1 MGWLLRLATQVM
13 GSVKSLHF
21 LRFIGIFF
29 FCVLMILER
38 IQSNEQ
44 DFEGKTREAN
54 SWTESTADNGLSGQE
69 VTSGGDGQQQEWS
82 GGVRTSWENSLFI

>member
-21 LRFIGIFF
+21 LCFIGIFF

-44 DFEGKTREAN
+44 DFEDKTREAN
-54 SWTESTADNGLSGQE
+54 S
-69 VTSGGDGQQQEWS
+69 
-82 GGVRTSWENSLFI
+82 